1 MSCNGFFAPDGV
13 PDETGNG
20 LLRGYEQRCPPPD
33 RDPVRIVVLSHC
45 LVRVVSTNK
54 SFLAVVFL
62 LLSALPVGARA
73 EPTDPAVATVDM
85 TLERIS
91 EHVYFAR
98 GASGTAT
105 ENEGF
110 VSNAG
115 VIVTGAGVVIFDA
128 LGTPALA
135 RLLLR
140 KIRDITRAPI
150 VRVIVSH
157 YHADHVYGLQ
167 VFEELDA
174 EILAAA
180 GAESYL
186 ASDYARQ
193 RLAERRASLAPWVNE
208 DTRLVPP
215 DQYLDEGA
223 RFRLGDVDFTV
234 TVIGNAHSDGDLTLF
249 VEPDRV
255 LFSGDIIFEGRVPF
269 IGDAN
274 TRRWLQVLQR
284 MENEQLTAL
293 VPGHGRMADNPN
305 ELIAFTHR
313 YLTFLREQMA
323 AAVDD
328 FVPFDQAY
336 EAVDWSEFRKLPAF
350 DEANRRNAY
359 RVYLSLEAEMLE
371 GQE

>member
-1 MSCNGFFAPDGV
+1 MPKPFR
-13 PDETGNG
+13 
-20 LLRGYEQRCPPPD
+20 LL
-33 RDPVRIVVLSHC
+33 ILC
-45 LVRVVSTNK
+45 LVPW
-54 SFLAVVFL
+54 LACATPAAGTEP
-62 LLSALPVGARA
+62 ALTYPPV
-73 EPTDPAVATVDM
+73 DIDM
-85 TLERIS
+85 TLEQVS
-91 EHVYFAR
+91 EHVYVAR
-98 GASGTAT
+98 GASGMAT
-105 ENEGF
+105 ENAGF

-115 VIVTGAGVVIFDA
+115 VVVTGAGVVIFDA
-128 LGTPALA
+128 LGTPSLA

-140 KIRDITRAPI
+140 RIREITWEPV

-157 YHADHVYGLQ
+157 YHADHIYGLQ